1 MVSKTHT
8 VMDET
13 GQPSR
18 PPIYFSEAADSVTG
32 TKVTLPTITKSMGF
46 SNTKAQLLSAP
57 PYVAGA
63 VTSILAGY
71 FSDRLNWRMPF
82 IAAPCACL
90 LVGYAVIVSLKGE
103 LATHIATSYV
113 GIVIAVM
120 GIYAIQP
127 PTQAWNANNLA
138 PAGRRSVGVGFLS
151 TVGNL
156 GSILGSFMYLE
167 TEAPR
172 YPTGFGLSL
181 ALGAAGLVLPLL
193 LEWSFVRANARKA
206 GLAESEVRARYTEEE
221 LFDMGDESPLF
232 RHVL

>member
-1 MVSKTHT
+1 
-8 VMDET
+8 
-13 GQPSR
+13 
-18 PPIYFSEAADSVTG
+18 
-32 TKVTLPTITKSMGF
+32 MGF
-46 SNTKAQLLSAP
+46 SNTKAQLMSAP
-57 PYVAGA
+57 PYAAGA
-63 VTSILAGY
+63 ITTILAGY

-82 IAAPCACL
+82 IAVPCAFL
-90 LVGYAVIVSLKGE
+90 LVGYSVIVSLKGD
-103 LATHIATSYV
+103 LASHIATSYV

-138 PAGRRSVGVGFLS
+138 PAGRRSVGVGFMS
-151 TVGNL
+151 TVGNF

-181 ALGAAGLVLPLL
+181 ALGAAGLVLPLV
-193 LEWSFVRANARKA
+193 LEWSYMRANARKA
-206 GLAESEVRARYTEEE
+206 SMTESEVKARYSEEE
-221 LFDMGDESPLF
+221 LFDLGDESPLF